1 MSPKKLAEYET
12 ECINVTYFKVFWLIP
27 AALCWGCYN
36 TTHLSL
42 LSCTHPPHQPLM
54 QFVVS
59 KISTPSKNT
68 SLCLI
73 SLWHKD
79 SLWHFCEGHFSKSKP
94 KTKIYCLHVYK
105 SHCIPITR
113 SSLVLCVRR
122 ARWSYAEHTE
132 ASEAPRAWPWLLL
145 SIRVWASEQDA
156 DAYPS
161 PTRSTLDTS
170 RHLNVHLHQND
181 VNTRERRLNGRWQ
194 AD

>member
-79 SLWHFCEGHFSKSKP
+79 SLWHFCEGHFSKSKT
-94 KTKIYCLHVYK
+94 KTKKKANECGILRKGPWCSARSTAYTFTKVIVSQLHAALW
-105 SHCIPITR
+105 CFACG
-113 SSLVLCVRR
+113 VLGDLMQSTQRR
-122 ARWSYAEHTE
+122 ARRRMLDLDSCCRY
-132 ASEAPRAWPWLLL
+132 ASEPASRTQMP
-145 SIRVWASEQDA
+145 IRHRRD
-156 DAYPS
+156 
-161 PTRSTLDTS
+161 L
-170 RHLNVHLHQND
+170 HLTHLG
-181 VNTRERRLNGRWQ
+181 T
-194 AD
+194 